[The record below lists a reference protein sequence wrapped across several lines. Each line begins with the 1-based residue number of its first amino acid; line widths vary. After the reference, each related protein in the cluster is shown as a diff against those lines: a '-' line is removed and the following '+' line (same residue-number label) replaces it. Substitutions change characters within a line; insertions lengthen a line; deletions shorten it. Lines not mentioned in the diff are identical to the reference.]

1 MKILLYPA
9 LFFLSIAG
17 GFVAAKTAQSAQTQT
32 PTTFFEVLETSY
44 MSGGTPQAQQPLAGA
59 GCGV

>member
-1 MKILLYPA
+1 MKVLLYPA

-17 GFVAAKTAQSAQTQT
+17 GFVAAKTAQSTQTQT
-32 PTTFFEVLETSY
+32 PMASFEVIETSY
-44 MSGGTPQAQQPLAGA
+44 ISGGTPQAQQPLAGA